1 MTTTYT
7 TDDRAVQGTLSET
20 DEPATNP
27 GLGYRGPTVCQI
39 AGISYRQ
46 IDYWTRTNLIE
57 ASVSAAAGSGSQRLY
72 SFRDILIIKII
83 RSLLNA
89 GISLQN
95 IRKALTQIV
104 DREVLLQS
112 GAGGARTLIEKAV
125 HIAVYNPARR

>member
-1 MTTTYT
+1 MAQDLTQDTLFPRP
-7 TDDRAVQGTLSET
+7 DDA
-20 DEPATNP
+20 
-27 GLGYRGPTVCQI
+27 GYRAPDVCTLT
-39 AGISYRQ
+39 GCTYRQ
-46 IDYWTRTNLIE
+46 LDYWTRTNLIE